1 MVGEEAMMQ
10 VLVQLP
16 NALRFGVVFAFLLL
30 TYAPKNPRLST
41 GKAACRCVLAVALLT
56 LLQLGNSWQEGLYYL
71 YMMLMYLSG
80 ALLLRLWTGWN
91 WCASFLRAIGWYLIT
106 ENATLLLSHFSQ
118 KLFGEDILRGAFEL
132 RSALA
137 MGALVLLAYGLL
149 ALLRHMSP
157 KTVHATRYT
166 LLLSLLAM
174 IPYLFVRQVTLWLP
188 VRVEDVS
195 MAIVTTLMCS
205 ALLAL
210 MFSVSLER
218 LLNAENEKRRA
229 MARQMEV
236 ERQQQQYMMRKH
248 EIEAVRQQ
256 YHDMKNLLLYLEKSP
271 SRENIHAHVD
281 KILSAIQP
289 FESVLDTG
297 NDAVDILLGEKLE
310 VCRKQGIRCTV
321 MVDGESLSFIDQL
334 DLVTI
339 LGNAMDNAVEACMNV
354 RDASRRAIQVRTS
367 TAPGFVVLHIHNS
380 CNESL
385 LVQGKLPT
393 TSKRDAENH
402 GYGLRNI
409 RRTVEKYH
417 GEMHCEAK
425 QGEFELTLLLPYS
438 AS

>member
-1 MVGEEAMMQ
+1 MMQ
-10 VLVQLP
+10 VMEKLP
-16 NALRFGVVFAFLLL
+16 NALRFGAVFALLL
-30 TYAPKNPRLST
+30 MTFAPKRPKL
-41 GKAACRCVLAVALLT
+41 GKGRTAGICLLAVALLT
-56 LLQLGNSWQEGLYYL
+56 ALQWGNSWQDGLYYL
-71 YMMLMYLSG
+71 YMLLMYLSG
-80 ALLLRLWTGWN
+80 AVLMRLWTGWS

-118 KLFGEDILRGAFEL
+118 KVFGEDILRGTL
-132 RSALA
+132 NLQNILALCVLV
-137 MGALVLLAYGLL
+137 ALSYGLL
-149 ALLRHMSP
+149 ALLRRVLP
-157 KTVHATRYT
+157 QTVHVTRYT
-166 LLLSLLAM
+166 LSLSLLAM

-195 MAIVTTLMCS
+195 PAIVMTLMCS

-236 ERQQQQYMMRKH
+236 ERQQQQYMLRKH
-248 EIEAVRQQ
+248 EIETVRQQ

-271 SRENIHAHVD
+271 SRENIHAHVGKMLD
-281 KILSAIQP
+281 AIQP

-310 VCRKQGIRCTV
+310 TCRKQGIRCTA
-321 MVDGESLSFIDQL
+321 MVDGASLSFIDQL

-339 LGNAMDNAVEACMNV
+339 LGNAMDNAVEACQRV
-354 RDASRRAIQVRTS
+354 RDVSRRSIQVRTS

-380 CNESL
+380 CHKSL
-385 LVQGKLPT
+385 LVQGKLPA

-425 QGEFELTLLLPYS
+425 QGEFELTLLFLHS
-438 AS
+438 AP